1 MTNLKINITKRV
13 LLVALTFF
21 FYNFSYAQLY
31 NKEVVAKINIEKNSE
46 FFTFHASAE
55 NLMDSGYS
63 LRYELMSFKTD
74 ANNNTSKNTQG
85 NRFVLKPHE
94 KLILSSIS
102 LNRNEEGKII
112 LVMVIYD
119 QDDKPISQD
128 RVILNYK
135 GDQLEVEVLKKA
147 KPKQIA
153 ISDQAKPQDGFVIS
167 GLVIENTITKAGRD
181 FYRYFYSDYR
191 NKQIKTSK
199 NILIEE
205 VLAGFGI
212 RSSKISVKVDNQL
225 VWQFFAQPKQ
235 DFLKKMSDLA
245 MSRTISKLQQIEK
258 QKNNFIH
265 Y

>member
-1 MTNLKINITKRV
+1 MV
-13 LLVALTFF
+13 VLTFF
-21 FYNFSYAQLY
+21 FCNFGYAQLY

-46 FFTFHASAE
+46 FFTFSATVE
-55 NLMDSGYS
+55 NLMPTEYS

-74 ANNNTSKNTQG
+74 DNNNTSKNTQG

-94 KLILSSIS
+94 KLILSSLS

-112 LVMVIYD
+112 LVMVVYD
-119 QDDKPISQD
+119 IDDKPISQD
-128 RVILNYK
+128 RVVLNYK
-135 GDQLEVEVLKKA
+135 GDQLEVEVLKKI

-153 ISDQAKPQDGFVIS
+153 SNSDQAKPQDGFVIS
-167 GLVIENTITKAGRD
+167 GLVIENTISKAGRD

-191 NKQIKTSK
+191 NKQITSSK
-199 NILIEE
+199 DILVEE
-205 VLAGFGI
+205 VLAGYGI

-225 VWQFFAQPKQ
+225 VWQFFAQPKK

-245 MSRTISKLQQIEK
+245 ISRTVSKLQQIEK
-258 QKNNFIH
+258 QKDNFIH